1 MHIDCNRFRSRRTQ
15 QRNGLIHQIGNIHHL
30 ARRRAPPAEGQNP
43 LDQILRAV
51 ASTPNLVEAG
61 SDIFVSRGVQ
71 QGESGVPED
80 RRQDIVEIVRHTA
93 RQRAKGSAFET
104 VEVAPALNVLGPA
117 CAWVTSRDPNKRTLL
132 SLSWN
137 SPSVRCFHATSSTH
151 FHRGASARLETKWIR
166 ADDESISANHFLALM
181 ARSNS
186 PTLGH
191 PKFPQAGPPDYDD
204 SGATAMRAA
213 ASLRR

>member
-1 MHIDCNRFRSRRTQ
+1 MQLRRIYIHHWGPGIYTHIDCNRFRSRRTQ

-93 RQRAKGSAFET
+93 RQRAKG
-104 VEVAPALNVLGPA
+104 L
-117 CAWVTSRDPNKRTLL
+117 KLL
-132 SLSWN
+132 RLSK
-137 SPSVRCFHATSSTH
+137 
-151 FHRGASARLETKWIR
+151 L
-166 ADDESISANHFLALM
+166 LL
-181 ARSNS
+181 
-186 PTLGH
+186 
-191 PKFPQAGPPDYDD
+191 
-204 SGATAMRAA
+204 
-213 ASLRR
+213 